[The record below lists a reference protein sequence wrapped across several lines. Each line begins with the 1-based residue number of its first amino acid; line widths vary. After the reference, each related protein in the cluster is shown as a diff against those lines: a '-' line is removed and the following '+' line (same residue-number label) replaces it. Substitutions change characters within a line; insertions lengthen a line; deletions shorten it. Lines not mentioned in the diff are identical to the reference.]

1 MIGDMI
7 VTEKN
12 NKQKGAASLLIVIF
26 TALIVVIITVGFIRQ
41 MLSDQQQATVNDL
54 SQSAFDSAQAG
65 VEDAKR
71 AVIRYQNICN
81 TGTYVECQQAY
92 DNVVKN
98 ECNYANGQLSDVFAV
113 KNPTTKEVKVQT
125 GTSNNLDQAYTCV
138 KILLDT
144 ADYVGQ
150 LKQDESKMIPLI
162 GASGFDTVRVEWFN
176 SLDLQGSGALVVNV
190 PAATNPAPLLAQN
203 SWTSTSS
210 LNRPAIMRTQL
221 MQFAASG
228 FTLSDFDNNTANAS
242 NSTMFLYP
250 SSINGVPATGFS
262 SLARRTATVKP
273 TNTLCTASIGGGGY
287 SCKADIKLSFAVGA
301 GDRTAY
307 LNLKSLYK
315 KSHYRVTLLSGTNP
329 VLFHAVQPSVDS
341 TGRANDFYRR
351 VSSRIELGDVSF
363 PYPEAA
369 VDLTGNFCK
378 NFIVTDK
385 PSEYEN
391 YCSP

>member
-1 MIGDMI
+1 
-7 VTEKN
+7 
-12 NKQKGAASLLIVIF
+12 
-26 TALIVVIITVGFIRQ
+26 
-41 MLSDQQQATVNDL
+41 
-54 SQSAFDSAQAG
+54 
-65 VEDAKR
+65 
-71 AVIRYQNICN
+71 
-81 TGTYVECQQAY
+81 
-92 DNVVKN
+92 
-98 ECNYANGQLSDVFAV
+98 
-113 KNPTTKEVKVQT
+113 
-125 GTSNNLDQAYTCV
+125 
-138 KILLDT
+138 
-144 ADYVGQ
+144 
-150 LKQDESKMIPLI
+150 MIPLI

-190 PAATNPAPLLAQN
+190 PAAVVPPNSPPLLAQN

-228 FTLSDFDNNTANAS
+228 FTLSDFDNNTTNVAS
-242 NSTMFLYP
+242 NGTMFLYP
-250 SSINGVPATGFS
+250 STLVNGIPATGFL

-273 TNTLCTASIGGGGY
+273 INAYCTASIGGGGY

-315 KSHYRVTLLSGTNP
+315 KSHYRVTLLSGANP